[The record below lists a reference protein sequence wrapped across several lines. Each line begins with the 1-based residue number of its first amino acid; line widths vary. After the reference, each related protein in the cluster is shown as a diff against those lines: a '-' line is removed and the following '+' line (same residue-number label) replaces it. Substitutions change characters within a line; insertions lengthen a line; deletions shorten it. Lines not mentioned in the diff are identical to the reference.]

1 VKRQPHL
8 HGGRSGSALAVRV
21 VPRAR
26 ETAVAGLLSDGTLRI
41 HVAAPAVDDR
51 ANQALI
57 EYLAKVLEVPKAG
70 IEIVAGRSGRAKL
83 VSILGVDAPTAQKKL
98 LEHFG

>member
-1 VKRQPHL
+1 
-8 HGGRSGSALAVRV
+8 
-21 VPRAR
+21 
-26 ETAVAGLLSDGTLRI
+26 
-41 HVAAPAVDDR
+41 VDDR